1 MSPNSPQSTAEVLLN
16 ANAITTKNV
25 TKEKKYWDSFYAI
38 VESLT
43 NPSQFGVLTS
53 SEAPKDGAIVEF
65 GCGNGRDSIH
75 LASKGFSVHACD
87 LSREATD
94 RNQSKVGEMNLA
106 GNLAFSCVDATNAE
120 QVGGIIDQARSGS
133 QSKNL
138 TVYTRFFLHSIDE
151 DQEGL
156 FLDALS
162 SALKANDELYFEFRC
177 KEDEGLLKVHGTD
190 HYRRYVETAD
200 LLQRLEKRGFDPYYH
215 VTGRGMAKY
224 KNEDPFV
231 SRIIA
236 RKTE

>member
-1 MSPNSPQSTAEVLLN
+1 MSPQSPQSTAENLSN

-53 SEAPKDGAIVEF
+53 SEAPKDGPIVEF

-75 LASKGFSVHACD
+75 LASKGFDVYACD
-87 LSREATD
+87 LSKEATE
-94 RNQSKVGEMNLA
+94 RNQSKIEEMNLA
-106 GNLAFSCVDATNAE
+106 GSLVFSCVDATNAE

-156 FLDALS
+156 FLDRLS
-162 SALKANDELYFEFRC
+162 SSLQTNDELYFEFRC
-177 KEDEGLLKVHGTD
+177 KEDEGLMKVHGTD

-200 LLQRLEKRGFDPYYH
+200 LMQRLRDRGFDPYYH

-224 KNEDPFV
+224 KKEDPFV